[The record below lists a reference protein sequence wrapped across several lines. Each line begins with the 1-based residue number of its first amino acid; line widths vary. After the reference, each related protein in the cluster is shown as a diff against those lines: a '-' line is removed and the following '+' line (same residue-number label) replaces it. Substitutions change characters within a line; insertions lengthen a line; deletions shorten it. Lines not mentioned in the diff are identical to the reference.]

1 MTIGPTSL
9 LDVQNML
16 AEASREI
23 NRMRERAE
31 RAEANARDWEGNF
44 IDMQAERDRLR
55 EALEEAEDTLTQA
68 YVDVNSDMN
77 REDLLNLTGKI
88 LEDGMKAARRAL
100 EGEKP

>member
-55 EALEEAEDTLTQA
+55 EALEDGPELLQRAL
-68 YVDVNSDMN
+68 DVVPLGEFFDSLWRDSSGAWIA
-77 REDLLNLTGKI
+77 R
-88 LEDGMKAARRAL
+88 ARRAL